1 MPCQLLAADF
11 MYLQKISK
19 TPPSSHIPFI
29 IIIMKQFNILR
40 SPQLTTMIRWR
51 FKQVYKWIH

>member
-40 SPQLTTMIRWR
+40 SPQLTTMIR
-51 FKQVYKWIH
+51 